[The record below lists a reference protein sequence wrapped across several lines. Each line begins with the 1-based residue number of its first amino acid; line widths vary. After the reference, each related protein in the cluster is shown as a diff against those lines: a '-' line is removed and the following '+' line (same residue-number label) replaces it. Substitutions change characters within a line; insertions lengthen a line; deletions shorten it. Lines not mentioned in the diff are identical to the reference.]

1 MKWQFMAASKTEE
14 CSIDP
19 SGKNK
24 ASLNPS
30 PKSFF
35 YGHPQ
40 ESRPAYSV
48 SQHPLW
54 EWDGYNVII
63 PVRKQNT
70 CSGTSQNVAGHPYP
84 SLPGGNG
91 KSVTLSSH
99 TGFRSNVLISPFE
112 NSPLHDRIGHGCRS
126 YQRLESLG
134 SRFNGLG
141 GRTASSSANI
151 NNFIP
156 SIPSRAISCENLM
169 KPNGAITPISQH
181 YGSHSAGYEPLL
193 LGRNGPNHAGK
204 PTSLFRKPL
213 LNTNAFMRPTSAK
226 VPTLQK
232 CEKNAK
238 TFNGSNE
245 FGDSE
250 NAAKHNGSNARAIS
264 GSAVHVNIDLKLDR
278 PLHQSEHSHGN
289 LKSAIKLTK
298 SNAGDPE
305 LKFTEAIRRLSEDR
319 TPKNH
324 VIERCVTFS
333 KETEGLAS
341 QGVHFQNGPFSSA
354 AGLLKKTVPNLIQER
369 NNFQTVLKAERSCTN
384 VNLELAA
391 KENCASKDNLIA
403 RTNKT
408 AVGILST
415 NVHIQ
420 NSSPVSFAASP
431 DFHHEADQSKKLIS
445 VSSSKTNA
453 GSVTLQ
459 IAAMQLKCAKKVE
472 KTVEKPKNDAGP
484 QDSEQETEEE
494 EEEEEEVADGLGD
507 TSSQECDEELEC
519 STISDSCSTESAHGL
534 SKVAFSELPESTD
547 ARNVFDSCYPQVT
560 ECKIQVAKP
569 ALVKSLFHDMP
580 LTIYFGTSNEKIELL
595 PWGQRRQMK
604 WKMSTVTP
612 IVVKNAIARSHF
624 KITKRCYDWLGCWG
638 HHMKSPLFRTLREY
652 QKLNHFPGSFQ
663 IGRKDRLWRNLLR
676 MQMRFGKREFNFFPQ
691 SYILPHDIKLL
702 KNAWGASSG
711 KQKWII
717 KPPASARGIGI
728 QVIHRWNQ
736 IPKKRPLLVQKYLHK
751 PYLIGE
757 SKFDLRIY
765 VYVTSYDPLRIY
777 VFTDGLV
784 RFASCKYSSSMKS
797 LGNKFMHLTNY
808 SVNKLN
814 AEYKPNSDG
823 KLCQGHKWSLKA
835 LWAYLS
841 QKGVRTDLLWEQIK
855 DVIIKTIIASESY
868 VNSQIHLY
876 VRSRYTCHE
885 LFGFDIMLD
894 ENLKPWVLEVNI
906 SPSLHSNSTLDV
918 MIKGRMISDLLN
930 LAGFI
935 IPRRDEVTPTI
946 KSNSSRPKSNE
957 LTADEK
963 LKRVYY
969 LSQKSPP
976 MHFYS
981 SLLDILT
988 PDDIRML
995 MESEDEYNRRG
1006 QFERVFPCRHSS
1018 RYLQFFEQPRYFNIL
1033 LDLWE
1038 QKYGQN
1044 REAGIDVLKEL
1055 SYRGVHLG
1063 LSVHP
1068 AHVWRPP
1075 KFHFPSKLDL
1085 KVNGES
1091 KINPSQSRETMP
1103 KKKVAANQ
1111 EPNPT
1116 PPQPVEGQQSS

>member
-1 MKWQFMAASKTEE
+1 M
-14 CSIDP
+14 
-19 SGKNK
+19 
-24 ASLNPS
+24 
-30 PKSFF
+30 
-35 YGHPQ
+35 
-40 ESRPAYSV
+40 
-48 SQHPLW
+48 
-54 EWDGYNVII
+54 
-63 PVRKQNT
+63 
-70 CSGTSQNVAGHPYP
+70 
-84 SLPGGNG
+84 
-91 KSVTLSSH
+91 
-99 TGFRSNVLISPFE
+99 
-112 NSPLHDRIGHGCRS
+112 
-126 YQRLESLG
+126 
-134 SRFNGLG
+134 
-141 GRTASSSANI
+141 
-151 NNFIP
+151 
-156 SIPSRAISCENLM
+156 
-169 KPNGAITPISQH
+169 
-181 YGSHSAGYEPLL
+181 
-193 LGRNGPNHAGK
+193 
-204 PTSLFRKPL
+204 
-213 LNTNAFMRPTSAK
+213 
-226 VPTLQK
+226 
-232 CEKNAK
+232 
-238 TFNGSNE
+238 
-245 FGDSE
+245 
-250 NAAKHNGSNARAIS
+250 
-264 GSAVHVNIDLKLDR
+264 
-278 PLHQSEHSHGN
+278 
-289 LKSAIKLTK
+289 
-298 SNAGDPE
+298 
-305 LKFTEAIRRLSEDR
+305 
-319 TPKNH
+319 
-324 VIERCVTFS
+324 
-333 KETEGLAS
+333 
-341 QGVHFQNGPFSSA
+341 
-354 AGLLKKTVPNLIQER
+354 
-369 NNFQTVLKAERSCTN
+369 
-384 VNLELAA
+384 
-391 KENCASKDNLIA
+391 
-403 RTNKT
+403 
-408 AVGILST
+408 
-415 NVHIQ
+415 
-420 NSSPVSFAASP
+420 
-431 DFHHEADQSKKLIS
+431 
-445 VSSSKTNA
+445 
-453 GSVTLQ
+453 
-459 IAAMQLKCAKKVE
+459 VE
-472 KTVEKPKNDAGP
+472 
-484 QDSEQETEEE
+484 EEE
-494 EEEEEEVADGLGD
+494 EEEEEEVADGLDD
-507 TSSQECDEELEC
+507 TSSEECNEESEC
-519 STISDSCSTESAHGL
+519 STISESCSTESTHGL
-534 SKVAFSELPESTD
+534 SKVAFSELPESAD
-547 ARNVFDSCYPQVT
+547 ARNVFDSCYPQAP
-560 ECKIQVAKP
+560 ESKIQAPKP

-595 PWGQRRQMK
+595 PWDQRRQMK

-638 HHMKSPLFRTLREY
+638 HHMKSPLFKTLREY

-676 MQMRFGKREFNFFPQ
+676 MQVRFGKREFNFFPQ
-691 SYILPHDIKLL
+691 SFILPHDIKLL
-702 KNAWGASSG
+702 KNAWGACSG

-876 VRSRYTCHE
+876 VRNRYTCHE

-906 SPSLHSNSTLDV
+906 SPSLHSNSTLDIT
-918 MIKGRMISDLLN
+918 IKGQMISDLLN

-935 IPRRDEVTPTI
+935 IPSKDEVTPTI
-946 KSNSSRPKSNE
+946 KSTSSRPKNNE

-976 MHFYS
+976 MRFYS

-1006 QFERVFPCRHSS
+1006 QFERVFPCQHSS
-1018 RYLQFFEQPRYFNIL
+1018 RYLRFFEQPRYFNIL

-1055 SYRGVHLG
+1055 SYRGIHLG

-1068 AHVWRPP
+1068 AHVWHPP
-1075 KFHFPSKLDL
+1075 RFNFPSKSDHNM
-1085 KVNGES
+1085 NGES
-1091 KINPSQSRETMP
+1091 KVNPSQSRETVP
-1103 KKKVAANQ
+1103 KKKVAANR

-1116 PPQPVEGQQSS
+1116 LPQPVEVQQLS

>member
-19 SGKNK
+19 SGRNK
-24 ASLNPS
+24 TSLNSS
-30 PKSFF
+30 PKSFY
-35 YGHPQ
+35 YGQPQ

-54 EWDGYNVII
+54 EWDGYNVIV

-70 CSGTSQNVAGHPYP
+70 CSGTSQNVAGHSYP
-84 SLPGGNG
+84 SLSGGNG
-91 KSVTLSSH
+91 KSLTLSSH
-99 TGFRSNVLISPFE
+99 AGFRSNVLISPFDS
-112 NSPLHDRIGHGCRS
+112 SPIHDRIGYGCRS

-141 GRTASSSANI
+141 SRTTSSSANI
-151 NNFIP
+151 NDFIP
-156 SIPSRAISCENLM
+156 SLPSRTISCESLM

-181 YGSHSAGYEPLL
+181 YGSHSAGHEPLL
-193 LGRNGPNHAGK
+193 SGRNGPNHAGK
-204 PTSLFRKPL
+204 PTSLFCKPL

-226 VPTLQK
+226 VPMLQK
-232 CEKNAK
+232 CDRNAK
-238 TFNGSNE
+238 SLNGSNE

-250 NAAKHNGSNARAIS
+250 SAAKNNGINTRTIS
-264 GSAVHVNIDLKLDR
+264 GSAVRVNTDLKLDR
-278 PLHQSEHSHGN
+278 SSHQNEHSHGN

-305 LKFTEAIRRLSEDR
+305 LKFTEAIRRLSEDHI
-319 TPKNH
+319 PKNH

-333 KETEGLAS
+333 KETEGLPS
-341 QGVHFQNGPFSSA
+341 QGIHFLNGSVSA
-354 AGLLKKTVPNLIQER
+354 VGLLKRTVPNLNREK
-369 NNFQTVLKAERSCTN
+369 NNLQTVLKAERRCTN
-384 VNLELAA
+384 VNLEPAA
-391 KENCASKDNLIA
+391 KENSTYKNNLVA
-403 RTNKT
+403 RTNRT
-408 AVGILST
+408 PVGILST
-415 NVHIQ
+415 NMHIQ
-420 NSSPVSFAASP
+420 NSSPVSFARSP
-431 DFHHEADQSKKLIS
+431 DLHHEPDQSKKMIS
-445 VSSSKTNA
+445 LSSPKTNI

-459 IAAMQLKCAKKVE
+459 IAAMQLKCAKRVE
-472 KTVEKPKNDAGP
+472 KTVEKPKNDAGS
-484 QDSEQETEEE
+484 QDSEQEMVEEEE
-494 EEEEEEVADGLGD
+494 EEEEEEVADGLDD
-507 TSSQECDEELEC
+507 TSSEECNEESEC
-519 STISDSCSTESAHGL
+519 STISESCSTESTHGL
-534 SKVAFSELPESTD
+534 SKVAFSELPESAD
-547 ARNVFDSCYPQVT
+547 ARNVFDSCYPQAP
-560 ECKIQVAKP
+560 ESKIQAPKP

-595 PWGQRRQMK
+595 PWDQRRQMK

-638 HHMKSPLFRTLREY
+638 HHMKSPLFKTLREY

-676 MQMRFGKREFNFFPQ
+676 MQVRFGKREFNFFPQ
-691 SYILPHDIKLL
+691 SFILPHDIKLL
-702 KNAWGASSG
+702 KNAWGACSG

-855 DVIIKTIIASESY
+855 DVIIKTIIA
-868 VNSQIHLY
+868 
-876 VRSRYTCHE
+876 
-885 LFGFDIMLD
+885 
-894 ENLKPWVLEVNI
+894 
-906 SPSLHSNSTLDV
+906 LHSNSTLDIT
-918 MIKGRMISDLLN
+918 IKGQMISDLLN

-935 IPRRDEVTPTI
+935 IPSKDEVTPTI
-946 KSNSSRPKSNE
+946 KSTSSRPKNNE

-976 MHFYS
+976 MRFYS

-1006 QFERVFPCRHSS
+1006 QFERVFPCQHSS
-1018 RYLQFFEQPRYFNIL
+1018 RYLRFFEQPRYFNIL

-1055 SYRGVHLG
+1055 SYRGIHLG

-1068 AHVWRPP
+1068 AHVWHPP
-1075 KFHFPSKLDL
+1075 RFNFPSKSDHNM
-1085 KVNGES
+1085 NGES
-1091 KINPSQSRETMP
+1091 KVNPSQSRETVP
-1103 KKKVAANQ
+1103 KKKVAANR

-1116 PPQPVEGQQSS
+1116 LPQPVEVQQLS

>member
-1 MKWQFMAASKTEE
+1 MAAPKTEE
-14 CSIDP
+14 CSVDP
-19 SGKNK
+19 SCKNHHK
-24 ASLNPS
+24 TSLNS
-30 PKSFF
+30 SSKSL
-35 YGHPQ
+35 YSVQLLEG
-40 ESRPAYSV
+40 RPAYSV
-48 SQHPLW
+48 TQHPLW
-54 EWDGYNVII
+54 EWDGYNVIV

-70 CSGTSQNVAGHPYP
+70 CSGTSQHVACHPYP

-91 KSVTLSSH
+91 KSITSSSH
-99 TGFRSNVLISPFE
+99 AGFRSNVLISPFE
-112 NSPLHDRIGHGCRS
+112 KTPIHDRAGHGYRS

-134 SRFNGLG
+134 SRFSGLG
-141 GRTASSSANI
+141 CRTTTSTSAYVND
-151 NNFIP
+151 FIQ
-156 SIPSRAISCENLM
+156 SLPSRAISCESLM
-169 KPNGAITPISQH
+169 KPNGAITPVSQH
-181 YGSHSAGYEPLL
+181 CGSHSAGCEPLL
-193 LGRNGPNHAGK
+193 LGKNSTNHAGK
-204 PTSLFRKPL
+204 PTSLYRKPL

-226 VPTLQK
+226 VPLHQK
-232 CEKNAK
+232 WDKNAK
-238 TFNGSNE
+238 TTTLNGNNE
-245 FGDSE
+245 FGESE
-250 NAAKHNGSNARAIS
+250 NAAKRNGSSARAIS
-264 GSAVHVNIDLKLDR
+264 GNAVHVSTDLKIER
-278 PLHQSEHSHGN
+278 SFHQSEHSHGN

-298 SNAGDPE
+298 SNADDPE
-305 LKFTEAIRRLSEDR
+305 MKFTEAIKRLSEDR
-319 TPKNH
+319 IPKNNVH
-324 VIERCVTFS
+324 ERCVTFS
-333 KETEGLAS
+333 KETEGLPF
-341 QGVHFQNGPFSSA
+341 QGINFQNGPFSSA
-354 AGLLKKTVPNLIQER
+354 AGMLKRTVPNLIQER
-369 NNFQTVLKAERSCTN
+369 NNFQTVLKAEQICTN
-384 VNLELAA
+384 SNLEPVA
-391 KENCASKDNLIA
+391 KENSTSNENTDA

-408 AVGILST
+408 PVGILST

-420 NSSPVSFAASP
+420 NNNQVSFAGP
-431 DFHHEADQSKKLIS
+431 PGLHHESDQTKKLIS
-445 VSSSKTNA
+445 VSAPKTNV

-459 IAAMQLKCAKKVE
+459 IAAMQLKCANKIE
-472 KTVEKPKNDAGP
+472 KALEKPKNEAGS
-484 QDSEQETEEE
+484 QDSEERIDEEE
-494 EEEEEEVADGLGD
+494 FADGLED
-507 TSSQECDEELEC
+507 TSSQECDDSEC
-519 STISDSCSTESAHGL
+519 STITDSSTASTNGL
-534 SKVAFSELPESTD
+534 SKLVMNQLKPESAD
-547 ARNVFDSCYPQVT
+547 VKSVLGSCYPQGP
-560 ECKIQVAKP
+560 ECKIQVVKP
-569 ALVKSLFHDMP
+569 ALMKSLFHEMP
-580 LTIYFGTSNEKIELL
+580 LTIYFGTLNEKIELL
-595 PWGQRRQMK
+595 PWDQRRQMK

-638 HHMKSPLFRTLREY
+638 HHMKSPLFKTLREY

-676 MQMRFGKREFNFFPQ
+676 MQVRFGKREFNFFPQ
-691 SYILPHDIKLL
+691 SFILPHDIKLL
-702 KNAWGASSG
+702 KSSWGESSSR
-711 KQKWII
+711 QKWII

-728 QVIHRWNQ
+728 QVIHKWNQ

-823 KLCQGHKWSLKA
+823 KLCQGHKWSLNA
-835 LWAYLS
+835 LWVHLN
-841 QKGVRTDLLWEQIK
+841 QKGVRTELLWEQMK

-876 VRSRYTCHE
+876 VRNRYTCHE

-906 SPSLHSNSTLDV
+906 SPSLHSNSTLDIS
-918 MIKGRMISDLLN
+918 IKGQMISDLLN

-935 IPRRDEVTPTI
+935 IPQKDDVTPNNI
-946 KSNSSRPKSNE
+946 KSTSASRSKSNE
-957 LTADEK
+957 LSADEK

-976 MHFYS
+976 MDFYS

-1006 QFERVFPCRHSS
+1006 QFERIFPCQYSS
-1018 RYLQFFEQPRYFNIL
+1018 RYLRFFEQPRYFNIL

-1055 SYRGVHLG
+1055 SYRRVHLG
-1063 LSVHP
+1063 LSVNP
-1068 AHVWRPP
+1068 AHVWHPP
-1075 KFHFPSKLDL
+1075 RLNFTHQSDL
-1085 KVNGES
+1085 CLNGAC
-1091 KINPSQSRETMP
+1091 KMNPSLLSREMMP
-1103 KKKVAANQ
+1103 KKKITVNQ
-1111 EPNPT
+1111 EPNIT
-1116 PPQPVEGQQSS
+1116 PQQLVEIQQSS